1 MLKRAAALVALA
13 IVLLAGCGDSGG
25 GGGGG
30 AGGNELS
37 RRLRTVLT
45 ESPELVD
52 DLVVEDAT
60 CPNIT
65 TPRAGDR
72 ASCIIHLDGVASPV
86 DVEIEFAADGSFVVV
101 NVER

>member
-13 IVLLAGCGDSGG
+13 IVLLVGCGDSGG
-25 GGGGG
+25 GGGGE
-30 AGGNELS
+30 GGNELS
-37 RRLRTVLT
+37 RRLRSVLT

-52 DLVVEDAT
+52 GLAVEDAT

-72 ASCIIHLDGVASPV
+72 ATCIVHLDGVAPPV
-86 DVEIEFAADGSFVVV
+86 EVDIEFAEDGSFVVV